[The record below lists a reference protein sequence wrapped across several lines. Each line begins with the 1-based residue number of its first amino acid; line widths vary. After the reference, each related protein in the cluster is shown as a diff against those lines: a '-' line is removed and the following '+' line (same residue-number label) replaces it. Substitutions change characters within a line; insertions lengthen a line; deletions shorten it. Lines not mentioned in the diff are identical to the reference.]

1 MNIVDIIKIAEKY
14 QRLPNKAKVAMG
26 IIVVAIIV
34 LCCFYD
40 MFKSYLKEKQLQK
53 KHEIKMKEMNEK
65 HKMDIEKI
73 NHKYKKDKEKQM
85 EKEARKMAKNENA
98 QKNEGT
104 QENIDFSET
113 LTFDEIKESST
124 SQDVDEYLVG
134 HFFPKRGITL
144 FAGEK
149 GLGKTGWLMN
159 AMFKVAGVEGCEILP
174 NVTCSSLPQFVLYY
188 DYELTKPQFV
198 KRYKNLKTNNKF
210 KWCHPQYFTYDYLL
224 KQIKYDLDKIHDND
238 VTIVVD
244 NVTKIDGMSY
254 DSIAN
259 VFYHELESI
268 RDDYFKR
275 GIAITFILV
284 THVELK
290 RKAYHAVSKSDIKG
304 ASKFINFADS
314 VILIGKSCFENSI
327 LVKIE
332 NNRNG
337 YESNGKAYLFNRSG
351 EPYLHY
357 KYCGEFD
364 EMDLLPK
371 KNNRIFSLSMLDQ
384 FTNYDK
390 KEDTSF
396 ATKDVRKKKVK
407 IRKEDCL
414 AMLQERSKGK
424 SKNQVASDFGVT
436 RQAYNKALK
445 RYGLVDNYPD
455 GNWKP

>member
-174 NVTCSSLPQFVLYY
+174 NVNSSSLPQFVLYY

-371 KNNRIFSLSMLDQ
+371 KSNRIFSLSMLDQ

>member
-1 MNIVDIIKIAEKY
+1 MKIAEKY
-14 QRLPNKAKVAMG
+14 QRLPIKVKVSVG
-26 IIVVAIIV
+26 VIVVAIII
-34 LCCFYD
+34 LYCFYD
-40 MFKSYLKEKQLQK
+40 MFKSYLKERQE
-53 KHEIKMKEMNEK
+53 KHRHENKIKEMNEK

-73 NHKYKKDKEKQM
+73 NHKYKKDSEKQM
-85 EKEARKMAKNENA
+85 EKEARKMARNENV
-98 QKNEGT
+98 QKNVGA
-104 QENIDFSET
+104 QENMAFSET
-113 LTFDEIKESST
+113 LTFDEIKKSST
-124 SQDVDEYLVG
+124 GQDVEEYLVG
-134 HFFPKRGITL
+134 PFFPKRGIIL
-144 FAGEK
+144 LAGEK

-198 KRYKNLKTNNKF
+198 KRYKNLRTNNKF

-259 VFYHELESI
+259 TFYHELESI

-284 THVELK
+284 THIELK

-357 KYCGEFD
+357 KNCGEFD

-371 KNNRIFSLSMLDQ
+371 KSSRIFSLSMLNQ
-384 FTNYDK
+384 LTNYDK

-396 ATKDVRKKKVK
+396 ATKDVKKKKVK

-414 AMLQERSKGK
+414 SMLQERSKGK
-424 SKNQVASDFGVT
+424 SKNQVANDFGVT
-436 RQAYNKALK
+436 RQAYNKSLK
-445 RYGLVDNYPD
+445 RYNFSDNY
-455 GNWKP
+455 

>member
-1 MNIVDIIKIAEKY
+1 MNILEIMKIAEKY
-14 QRLPNKAKVAMG
+14 QRLPIKVKVSVG
-26 IIVVAIIV
+26 VIVVAIII
-34 LCCFYD
+34 LYCFYD
-40 MFKSYLKEKQLQK
+40 MFKSYLKERQE
-53 KHEIKMKEMNEK
+53 KHRHENKIKEMNEK

-73 NHKYKKDKEKQM
+73 NHKYKKDSEKQM
-85 EKEARKMAKNENA
+85 EKEARKMARNENV
-98 QKNEGT
+98 QKNVGA
-104 QENIDFSET
+104 QENMAFSET
-113 LTFDEIKESST
+113 LTFDEIKKSST
-124 SQDVDEYLVG
+124 GQDIEEYLVG
-134 HFFPKRGITL
+134 PFFPKRGIIL
-144 FAGEK
+144 LAGEK

-198 KRYKNLKTNNKF
+198 KRYKNLRTNNKF

-259 VFYHELESI
+259 AFYHELESI

-337 YESNGKAYLFNRSG
+337 YESNGKAYLYNRSG

-357 KYCGEFD
+357 NYCGEFN

-371 KNNRIFSLSMLDQ
+371 KSNRMFPLSMLDQ
-384 FTNYDK
+384 FANYDK
-390 KEDTSF
+390 HKDTSF
-396 ATKDVRKKKVK
+396 TPKDVKKKKVK

-414 AMLQERSKGK
+414 VMLQERSKGK
-424 SKNQVASDFGVT
+424 SKNQVARDFGVT
-436 RQAYNKALK
+436 RQAYNKSLK
-445 RYGLVDNYPD
+445 RYNFSDNY
-455 GNWKP
+455 

>member
-1 MNIVDIIKIAEKY
+1 MNILEIMKIAEKY
-14 QRLPNKAKVAMG
+14 QRLPIKVKVSVG
-26 IIVVAIIV
+26 VIVVAIII
-34 LCCFYD
+34 LYCFYD
-40 MFKSYLKEKQLQK
+40 MFKSYLKERQE
-53 KHEIKMKEMNEK
+53 KHRHENKIKEMNEK

-73 NHKYKKDKEKQM
+73 NHKYKKDSEKQM
-85 EKEARKMAKNENA
+85 EKEARKMARNENV
-98 QKNEGT
+98 QKNVGA
-104 QENIDFSET
+104 QENMAFSET
-113 LTFDEIKESST
+113 LTFDEIKKSST
-124 SQDVDEYLVG
+124 GQDVEEYLVG
-134 HFFPKRGITL
+134 PFFPKRGIIL
-144 FAGEK
+144 LAGEK

-198 KRYKNLKTNNKF
+198 KRYKNLRTNNKF

-259 VFYHELESI
+259 TFYHELESI

-284 THVELK
+284 THIELK

-357 KYCGEFD
+357 KNCGEFD

-371 KNNRIFSLSMLDQ
+371 KSSRIFSLSMLNQ
-384 FTNYDK
+384 LTNYDK

-396 ATKDVRKKKVK
+396 ATKDVKKKKVK

-414 AMLQERSKGK
+414 SMLQERSKGK
-424 SKNQVASDFGVT
+424 SKNQVANDFGVT
-436 RQAYNKALK
+436 RQAYNKSLK
-445 RYGLVDNYPD
+445 RYNFSDNY
-455 GNWKP
+455 

>member
-1 MNIVDIIKIAEKY
+1 MNIIKIIKIVEKY
-14 QRLPNKAKVAMG
+14 QRLSNKAKVAVG
-26 IIVVAIIV
+26 VIVVAIIF
-34 LCCFYD
+34 LYCCYD

-98 QKNEGT
+98 QKNVGT
-104 QENIDFSET
+104 QENMDFSET

-124 SQDVDEYLVG
+124 RQDVDEYLVG

-198 KRYKNLKTNNKF
+198 KRYKDLKTNNKF

-275 GIAITFILV
+275 GFAITFILV

-290 RKAYHAVSKSDIKG
+290 RKAYHEVSKSDIKG

-371 KNNRIFSLSMLDQ
+371 KSNRIFSLSMLDQ

-424 SKNQVASDFGVT
+424 SKNQVASDLGVT
-436 RQAYNKALK
+436 RQAYNEALK